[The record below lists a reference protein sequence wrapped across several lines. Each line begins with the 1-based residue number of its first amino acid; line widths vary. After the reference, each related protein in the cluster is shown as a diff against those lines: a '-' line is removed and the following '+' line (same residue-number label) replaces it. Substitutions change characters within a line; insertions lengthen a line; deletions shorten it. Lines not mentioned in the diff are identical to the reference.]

1 MCMKKVLFS
10 LCLILGMCEL
20 AFAGD
25 WMSRLP
31 DHIFVSQVSIPG
43 THDAAT
49 GNGVSLAMFSQCQD
63 VPVDKQWA
71 AGVRAFDLRPIVN
84 GDHLHINHGV
94 AQTDLRFDDALYLL
108 RDSLIAHPTEFA
120 VVHMLYANNYSD
132 DKATYAPMLNE
143 LLSREDLKDYLV
155 EFKRGLK
162 VSDVRGKILIL
173 SREQYDTAPYAG
185 GFFMT
190 WCGYLDW
197 AAQTS
202 GTIKGKSNTAAYKS
216 TFYVQDYSTTESG
229 DAGLQVKVD
238 AVKQMLDFST
248 KYTVKDASKEV
259 WVFNF
264 ASSYSGSLSTSDS
277 YRKNA
282 AACNAAIIDYLKT
295 NEPGPTGVILMD
307 FACVDSGKGFT
318 SGTVNTRG
326 QELIDTLIANNFK
339 WLDKVN
345 RLVYDEQMARIEGI
359 YKRLDDLAAEI
370 PEKYPDVADDFVDD
384 LAEGRAAVEAMKA
397 ELDSLYAGYLLQ
409 EGYKGNYTRVL
420 ASIISIGTKAKN
432 AQAEHD
438 EMVRVNKE
446 VYDEQTALIDSL
458 NRLLDEL
465 AKEIAETCPDVASD
479 FADELA
485 EGRAKVDT
493 MKAELDSLYAGYLLK
508 EDYDGGYDSVHE
520 FIVSIGTKAKDA
532 QAEYEEAAG
541 VEGVRVN
548 EEEEVSTYYSL
559 TGERLSAPRKNA
571 VNIVRYSSGRVAKIL
586 F

>member
-1 MCMKKVLFS
+1 MLFV
-10 LCLILGMCEL
+10 CLLSCAIGEVV
-20 AFAGD
+20 AGD

-63 VPVDKQWA
+63 VSVDKQWA
-71 AGVRAFDLRPIVN
+71 AGVRAFDLRPIVK

-94 AQTDLRFDDALYLL
+94 AETNLRFDDALYLL

-120 VVHMLYANNYSD
+120 VVHMLYADGYSD
-132 DKATYAPMLNE
+132 DKATYAPMLKE

-155 EFKRGLK
+155 DFKRGLK

-202 GTIKGKSNTAAYKS
+202 GTIKGKSNTATYKS
-216 TFYVQDYSTTESG
+216 AFYVQDYSTTESG

-295 NEPGPTGVILMD
+295 NEAGPTGVILMD

-345 RLVYDEQMARIEGI
+345 RQVYDEQMARIEGL

-370 PEKYPDVADDFVDD
+370 PEKYPDVADDFIDD
-384 LAEGRAAVEAMKA
+384 LAEGRAAVEAMKV

-420 ASIISIGTKAKN
+420 ASIVNIGAKAKN
-432 AQAEHD
+432 AQAEYD

-446 VYDEQTALIDSL
+446 VYDEQIALIDSL
-458 NRLLDEL
+458 NSLLSEL
-465 AKEIAETCPDVASD
+465 TKEIAEDCPNVADD
-479 FADELA
+479 FADDLA
-485 EGRAKVDT
+485 EGRARIDT
-493 MKAELDSLYAGYLLK
+493 MKVELDSLYAGYLLK

-520 FIVSIGTKAKDA
+520 FIMAIGSEAKKA
-532 QAEYEEAAG
+532 QAEYEETVG
-541 VEGVRVN
+541 LEGVYSGT
-548 EEEEVSTYYSL
+548 EEKVVGYYSL
-559 TGERLSAPRKNA
+559 TGELLQSPRKNA
-571 VNIVRYSSGRVAKIL
+571 VNIIRYSNGRVSKVRL
-586 F
+586 